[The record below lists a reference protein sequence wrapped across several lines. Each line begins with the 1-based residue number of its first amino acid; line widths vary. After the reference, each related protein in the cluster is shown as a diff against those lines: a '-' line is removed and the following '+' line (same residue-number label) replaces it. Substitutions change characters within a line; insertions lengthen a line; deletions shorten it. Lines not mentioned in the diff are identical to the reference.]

1 MGTIAERHL
10 KNGQPRFTAQILKK
24 QGGVIVLRESKSF
37 GSRGAAETWIKTR
50 ERALARPGA
59 LAATKATEPTL
70 ADTID
75 RYLAD
80 TLRQPGRTKAQVLA
94 SLRAMAIAEKKCS
107 AIDSSDIVALAADL
121 AASRKPQTVANYL
134 SHLGSIFAIAQPAWG
149 HPLDASAMKDAAMVA
164 KRLGYTSKSRERDR
178 RPTLAELDLLLQHF
192 ARKHASRPGSAPMHQ
207 IVAFALFSTRRLEEL
222 TRITWEDFDIEGRRV
237 LVRDMKHPG
246 DKAGNNVWCDVP
258 PEAVRITLATSN
270 RKGRIFPHEPGAISA
285 SFTRAMQILEID
297 DLHLHDLR
305 HEGVSRLFEMGRSIP
320 QVAAVSGHRS
330 WVSLKRYAHL
340 RQGGDK
346 FEGWPWLEKLA
357 PTEGKLGA

>member
-1 MGTIAERHL
+1 M
-10 KNGQPRFTAQILKK
+10 
-24 QGGVIVLRESKSF
+24 
-37 GSRGAAETWIKTR
+37 
-50 ERALARPGA
+50 
-59 LAATKATEPTL
+59 TEPTL

-94 SLRAMAIAEKKCS
+94 SLCAMSIAGKKCS
-107 AIDSSDIVALAADL
+107 TIDSSDIVALVADL
-121 AASRKPQTVANYL
+121 ASSRKPQTVANYL
-134 SHLGSIFAIAQPAWG
+134 SHLGSILAIAQPAWG

-164 KRLGYTSKSRERDR
+164 KRFGYTSKSRERDR
-178 RPTLAELDLLLQHF
+178 RPTLVELELLLQHF
-192 ARKHASRPGSAPMHQ
+192 VRKHANRPGSAPMHQ

-222 TRITWEDFDIEGRRV
+222 TRIAWEDFDIEGRRV
-237 LVRDMKHPG
+237 FVRDMKHPG

-258 PEAVRITLATSN
+258 TEAVRVALATSN
-270 RKGRIFPHEPGAISA
+270 RKGRIFPYSADAIGA
-285 SFTRAMQILEID
+285 SFTRTVKVLGIE

-346 FEGWPWLEKLA
+346 FGNWPWHEKLA
-357 PTEGKLGA
+357 PTKA